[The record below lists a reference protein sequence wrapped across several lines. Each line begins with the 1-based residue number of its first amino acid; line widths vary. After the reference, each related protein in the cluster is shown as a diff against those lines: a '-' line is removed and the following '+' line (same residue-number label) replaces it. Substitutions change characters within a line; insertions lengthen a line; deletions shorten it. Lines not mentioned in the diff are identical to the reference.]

1 MQVIRMMR
9 HGKSQIISYAI
20 PAEAKY
26 VINKKSPIHSIS
38 NRYRYLGLRAIR
50 LIYSTPIKEML
61 RFRSLHLTHLTNVCP
76 KNLIRRYREK

>member
-50 LIYSTPIKEML
+50 LI
-61 RFRSLHLTHLTNVCP
+61 
-76 KNLIRRYREK
+76 